1 MSVIAELS
9 QGYRD
14 LTIAAT
20 LHRLGDRT
28 GTGQPWRAHS
38 IAGVRY
44 PYRLP
49 NFTKEHD
56 SLTLTQ
62 AAQQL
67 GISPTVVKRG
77 IAQGLFPA
85 RQVVP
90 QAPWII
96 QRTALGAA
104 RRPSGGAGGTP
115 GALPARSPPGP
126 ASVVGP
132 GSPAGRSRAC
142 RSSPGGHTQPP
153 AGGRRAVMAA
163 MRLCRLQRQML
174 RWLMVDEQRTR
185 GMSTR
190 SHPALVAALPS
201 AKGNISHSLRRLE
214 MQGLIVRLRT
224 PGGKTESVSL
234 TAAGRQ
240 KALKLTG
247 SDA

>member
-1 MSVIAELS
+1 VARNAPGTHSRATDHDVMSVIAELS

-96 QRTALGAA
+96 QRTAL
-104 RRPSGGAGGTP
+104 
-115 GALPARSPPGP
+115 ALPAVQAAVQGGRPGRCPPGLRPGPPAWSGPAAQQAGAAHVAAALGDTRSP
-126 ASVVGP
+126 
-132 GSPAGRSRAC
+132 
-142 RSSPGGHTQPP
+142 Q
-153 AGGRRAVMAA
+153 
-163 MRLCRLQRQML
+163 
-174 RWLMVDEQRTR
+174 
-185 GMSTR
+185 
-190 SHPALVAALPS
+190 LVA
-201 AKGNISHSLRRLE
+201 GE
-214 MQGLIVRLRT
+214 Q
-224 PGGKTESVSL
+224 
-234 TAAGRQ
+234 
-240 KALKLTG
+240 
-247 SDA
+247 